1 MNMKKILFFTLLL
14 LAALQV
20 SAHDFLRPVKDEI
33 PGGYNF
39 WVYTPV
45 DYFYSQEQT
54 PVIIFL
60 HGASLCGRNLDKVR
74 RYGPLDAI
82 VKGRDIDALTIVPQN
97 PGGAWNPKKIID
109 VLDWVKQHY
118 ACDTTR
124 VYVLGMSLGGY
135 GTMDVCGTYPDR
147 IAAGMALCGGSS
159 LKDVSGLGKLPFWI
173 IHGTADRAVPIK
185 QSKVVVEK
193 LQQGGNDSR
202 LIYDWWQGAN
212 HGTPARVFYL
222 KKTYEWLFSHSLV
235 DPDRTTNRSIA
246 IGMDDLRK
254 AYNDVNRNV
263 PSPELIDGPSVI
275 KGDGNEY

>member
-1 MNMKKILFFTLLL
+1 MRKTLFLLILFLVSLK
-14 LAALQV
+14 V
-20 SAHDFLRPVKDEI
+20 SAFDYLRAVKDEI

-45 DYFYSQEQT
+45 DYFYSMEQT

-60 HGASLCGRNLDKVR
+60 HGASLCGRNLDRVR

-97 PGGAWNPKKIID
+97 PGGAWSPKKIMD
-109 VLDWVKQHY
+109 VLDWVKTHY

-147 IAAGMALCGGSS
+147 IAAGMALCGGCS

-173 IHGTADRAVPIK
+173 IHGTADRAVPVK

-193 LQQGGNDSR
+193 LKEGGNDSR

-222 KKTYEWLFSHSLV
+222 KKTYQWLFSHSLV
-235 DPDRTTNRSIA
+235 DEDRPVNRNIDISMGDI
-246 IGMDDLRK
+246 RK
-254 AYNDVNRNV
+254 AYHDVNRNV
-263 PSPELIDGPSVI
+263 PSPELIDGPSIV
-275 KGDGNEY
+275 KEEGDEY

>member
-1 MNMKKILFFTLLL
+1 MRKTLFLLILF
-14 LAALQV
+14 LASLKV
-20 SAHDFLRPVKDEI
+20 SAFDYLGAVKDEI

-45 DYFYSQEQT
+45 DYFYSMEQT

-60 HGASLCGRNLDKVR
+60 HGASLCGRNLDRVR

-97 PGGAWNPKKIID
+97 PGGAWSPKKIMD
-109 VLDWVKQHY
+109 VLDWVKTHY

-147 IAAGMALCGGSS
+147 IAAGMALCGGCS

-173 IHGTADRAVPIK
+173 IHGTADRAVPVK

-193 LQQGGNDSR
+193 LKEGGNDSR

-222 KKTYEWLFSHSLV
+222 KKTYQWLFSHSLV
-235 DPDRTTNRSIA
+235 DKDRPVNRDIDISMGDI
-246 IGMDDLRK
+246 RK
-254 AYNDVNRNV
+254 AYHDVNRNV
-263 PSPELIDGPSVI
+263 PSPELIDGPSIV
-275 KGDGNEY
+275 KEEGDEY

>member
-1 MNMKKILFFTLLL
+1 MRKTLFLLILFLVSLK
-14 LAALQV
+14 V
-20 SAHDFLRPVKDEI
+20 SAFDYLRAVKDEI

-45 DYFYSQEQT
+45 DYFYSMEQT

-60 HGASLCGRNLDKVR
+60 HGASLCGRNLDRVR

-97 PGGAWNPKKIID
+97 PGGAWSPKKIMD
-109 VLDWVKQHY
+109 VLDWVKTHY

-147 IAAGMALCGGSS
+147 IAAGMALCGGCS

-173 IHGTADRAVPIK
+173 IHGTADRAVSVK

-193 LQQGGNDSR
+193 LKEGGNDSR

-222 KKTYEWLFSHSLV
+222 KKTYQWLFSHSLV
-235 DPDRTTNRSIA
+235 DKDRPVNRDIDISMGDI
-246 IGMDDLRK
+246 RK
-254 AYNDVNRNV
+254 AYHDVNRNV
-263 PSPELIDGPSVI
+263 PSPELIDGPSIV
-275 KGDGNEY
+275 KEEGDEY